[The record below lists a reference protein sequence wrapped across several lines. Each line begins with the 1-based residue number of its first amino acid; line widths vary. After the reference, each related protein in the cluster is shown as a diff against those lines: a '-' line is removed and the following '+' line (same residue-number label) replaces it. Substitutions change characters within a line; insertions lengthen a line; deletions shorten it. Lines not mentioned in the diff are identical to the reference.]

1 MGFARRISKEFPMGN
16 LMFAA
21 RGLLQDLAPT
31 LVFAALVALKA
42 DLLAATGAAM
52 AVGVAQVALLRAL
65 KRPIAP
71 LQWASLGLV
80 LVFGTASL
88 LAHDARFLMAKPTIV
103 YAIVGVVMLKRGW
116 MLRYLPPAAEGHG
129 EAYMTVF
136 GYVWAGLMFATGAAN
151 LVVAIWFSA
160 LWPAFL
166 AVVPMAS
173 KIGLFAIQ
181 FVTVRTLVT
190 RDVRRAEQ
198 AAAQAQAA

>member
-1 MGFARRISKEFPMGN
+1 MGN

-31 LVFAALVALKA
+31 LVFAVLVALKV
-42 DLLAATGAAM
+42 DPVITTGAAM
-52 AVGVAQVALLRAL
+52 AVGVAQIVVFRLAGRQ
-65 KRPIAP
+65 IAP

-88 LAHDARFLMAKPTIV
+88 LAHDLRFLMAKPTLV

-116 MLRYLPPAAEGHG
+116 MLRYMPPAADGYG
-129 EAYMTVF
+129 ERYMVVF

-166 AVVPMAS
+166 AVVPTTT
-173 KIGLFAIQ
+173 KIALFAIQ
-181 FVTVRTLVT
+181 FVTVRSLII
-190 RDVRRAEQ
+190 RDVKREQ
-198 AAAQAQAA
+198 ALTAQAA